1 MHSHSGRN
9 PSQDGLV
16 SPDSLARRRAHL
28 AALREQLADARVRH
42 LEVGVFAFRP
52 LAMAMGVALI
62 VTLGVRGFG
71 AESVAW
77 VLGGGSFGAFLVWAG
92 LAVLVVRFR
101 RLGIEAEVA
110 ELERDIEVARADL
123 DRSTVVQSPMA
134 ADAPRWPHRS
144 TDFRAAL
151 H

>member
-1 MHSHSGRN
+1 MQNHSGRI
-9 PSQDGLV
+9 PTADIAL
-16 SPDSLARRRAHL
+16 SPDSLARRRSHL
-28 AALREQLADARVRH
+28 ASLREQLADARVRH

-62 VTLGVRGFG
+62 VTLGVRGLG
-71 AESVAW
+71 AEGVAW
-77 VLGGGSFGAFLVWAG
+77 VVGGGSIGAFLVWAG

-110 ELERDIEVARADL
+110 ELERDIEVARAALEQASGTRGEVSHD
-123 DRSTVVQSPMA
+123 T
-134 ADAPRWPHRS
+134 PRWHHGPSDLH
-144 TDFRAAL
+144 AAL